1 MTENEGQGV
10 SSAPEQESSAA
21 PQRGVDRRR
30 YWKEHV
36 ERWRSSGMTQKD
48 YCMGNGLKWS
58 TFHYWRKR
66 LQEPRAPVSLIQ
78 VSLGSGTGSKD
89 MQDWPGLMLLVGDR
103 FKVQVGDEFNAAT
116 LARLV
121 ETLGQL

>member
-10 SSAPEQESSAA
+10 GSAREAETLVGPQQGAA
-21 PQRGVDRRR
+21 RRR
-30 YWKEHV
+30 YWREHI
-36 ERWRSSGMTQKD
+36 ERWQASGMTQKD
-48 YCMGNGLKWS
+48 YCERNDLKWS

-66 LQEPRAPVSLIQ
+66 VQEPPVPVSLIR
-78 VSLGSGTGSKD
+78 VSLGAGTGSKG
-89 MQDWPGLMLLVGDR
+89 MVDWPGLVLFVGDR

>member
-10 SSAPEQESSAA
+10 GSGLERESLAA
-21 PQRGVDRRR
+21 PQRGMDRRR
-30 YWKEHV
+30 YWKEHI

-48 YCMGNGLKWS
+48 YCLGNGLKWS

-66 LQEPRAPVSLIQ
+66 LHEPATPVSLIR
-78 VSLGSGTGSKD
+78 VSLGPGTDSKD
-89 MQDWPGLMLLVGDR
+89 MQDWPGLVLFIGDR